1 MAVQYLLH
9 LIPLFLCDNRLMS
22 ALIQLLAHVAGVGT
36 DNDLSGRLV
45 DEVNGNVVC
54 RRSIK
59 TLYMPPYI

>member
-36 DNDLSGRLV
+36 VNDLSGGFI
-45 DEVNGNVVC
+45 DEVNGDV
-54 RRSIK
+54 
-59 TLYMPPYI
+59 LYLGAIENIVHSTVH